1 MVSSRLKERFED
13 AMASAVKPL
22 WGLCD
27 TADGLDGRDADIG
40 HAKRPFKLVRYSSKA
55 FLPASVSRS
64 LVLGRLS
71 TKVFST
77 SM

>member
-13 AMASAVKPL
+13 AIASAVKPL
-22 WGLCD
+22 GELCD
-27 TADGLDGRDADIG
+27 TAVGLDGRDVNIG
-40 HAKRPFKLVRYSSKA
+40 HAKRPFMLVRYSSKA

-64 LVLGRLS
+64 RVLGRLS